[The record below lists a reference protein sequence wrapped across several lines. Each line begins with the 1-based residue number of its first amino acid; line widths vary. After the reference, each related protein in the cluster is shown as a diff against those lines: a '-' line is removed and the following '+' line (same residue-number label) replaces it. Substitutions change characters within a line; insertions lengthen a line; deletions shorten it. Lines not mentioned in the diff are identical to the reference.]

1 MLKRITMPKQ
11 KTDDLMQ
18 LVKSMTRAE
27 KRHFRLFVRRNQASD
42 DIIFLKLFD
51 FLEKH
56 QEYDEPLILKKL
68 PDVKKRQLS
77 NLKAHLYKQLL
88 ISLRLL
94 NSAHN
99 EDIQLREMVDYGRVL
114 YNKGLYRQSLDILDK
129 AKERAYRGK
138 YHALA
143 LEILEFEKH
152 IESQY
157 ITRSIEGRAEK
168 LTEESQGL
176 YQTMEKVSL
185 FSNLS
190 LQLYGLYLKV
200 GYVRSQKDY
209 FYVREFFQANLPKI
223 DYQTLDF
230 MGKVHFCQAHVW
242 YYYITQDFPLCYR
255 YAQKWVELF
264 QEGPELK
271 ALYAP
276 MYLKGLHNLLNAL
289 FNTLQHARFLE
300 ALEELQRF
308 PEIYDVSQSIDIA
321 GLYHLFLY
329 IHTIKKHFLEGTFSE
344 GLRIVPELMELI
356 EEDRFNWDDHRV
368 MVFYY
373 RIACLYFGSG
383 DNASAIDYL
392 NLIIN
397 QKNPDYRADIQCFAR
412 ILNLIAHFELGNA
425 QLVEYQVKSVYR
437 FLAKMGDLHA
447 VQREIFRFLRRTPR
461 MRAAELREEFIHLK
475 EKLSKHEND
484 PYERRPFLYLDIIS
498 WLESKIEGKPVQEII
513 HRKFLERQGMKKGE
527 A

>member
-1 MLKRITMPKQ
+1 MPKQ

-42 DIIFLKLFD
+42 DILFLKLFD

-56 QEYDEPLILKKL
+56 QEYDEPSILRKL
-68 PDVKKRQLS
+68 PDIKKRQLS

-94 NSAHN
+94 NSSHN
-99 EDIQLREMVDYGRVL
+99 EDIQLREMADYARVL
-114 YNKGLYRQSLDILDK
+114 YNKGLYRQSLDILEK
-129 AKERAYRGK
+129 AKERAYRGR

-152 IESQY
+152 IEGQY
-157 ITRSIEGRAEK
+157 ITRSIEGRAEE

-176 YQTMEKVSL
+176 YRTMEKAGL

-200 GYVRSQKDY
+200 GYVRNQKDY
-209 FYVREFFQANLPKI
+209 FYVKEFFHANLPRI
-223 DYQTLDF
+223 DYQGLDF

-242 YYYITQDFPLCYR
+242 YYYIIQDFPMCYR
-255 YAQKWVELF
+255 YAQKWVSLF
-264 QEGPELK
+264 EGEPELR

-289 FNTLQHARFLE
+289 FNTLQYNRFIE
-300 ALEELQRF
+300 VLEELQRF
-308 PEIYDVSQSIDIA
+308 PEVYDISQSANIE
-321 GLYHLFLY
+321 GLYHLFIY
-329 IHTIKKHFLEGTFSE
+329 IHTIKKHFQEGTFSE
-344 GLRIVPELMELI
+344 GLRIVPELMRCI
-356 EEDRFNWDDHRV
+356 EEDRYNWDDHRL

-437 FLAKMGDLHA
+437 FLAKMEDLHA

-461 MRAAELREEFIHLK
+461 MRTAELREEFIHLK
-475 EKLSKHEND
+475 EKLSRHEHD
-484 PYERRPFLYLDIIS
+484 PFERRPFLYLDIIS
-498 WLESKIEGKPVQEII
+498 WLESKIEGQPVQDII
-513 HRKFLERQGMKKGE
+513 RRKFLERQGLAWDGQQNF
-527 A
+527 